1 MTTPS
6 ESSAPSRRLLI
17 TGATGGI
24 GLLLAERLNEQGP
37 GYEIIQHGRTPRNEE
52 QERVL
57 RPAQITDLDEML
69 ALMDGVDTVVHLA
82 GASAPQAEWDDVL
95 DANIVGTRSV
105 LEAAR
110 QAGVRRVVYAS
121 SNHAFGMWD
130 RNEQWP
136 VLPTTL
142 PRPDSLYGVSKVF
155 GEALGSY
162 YHDEFGLEFIALRI
176 GWYAQDPLEAD
187 DELLHAMWLSPDDCV
202 QVVRCAIEADRSF
215 GACYAISENPNRR
228 WDITNTMVELG
239 YRPQDSWTRF
249 TGRSEDV
256 VEGGA
261 PVRDTWPSGS

>member
-1 MTTPS
+1 MTT
-6 ESSAPSRRLLI
+6 SSSPRRILI

-24 GLLLAERLNEQGP
+24 GLLLADRLDEDGR
-37 GYEIIQHGRTPRNEE
+37 GDEIIQHGRTPKNDE

-57 RPAQITDLDEML
+57 QEADLSDLDEV
-69 ALMDGVDTVVHLA
+69 AGLMEGVDTVIHLA
-82 GASAPQAEWDDVL
+82 GASSPDSEWDDVL
-95 DANIVGTRSV
+95 SANIVGTRNV

-121 SNHAFGMWD
+121 SNHAFGMYD
-130 RNEQWP
+130 RDEQWP

-142 PRPDSLYGVSKVF
+142 PRPDSLYGVSKAF

-162 YHDEFGLEFIALRI
+162 YHDAFGLEFIALRI
-176 GWYAQDPLEAD
+176 GWYAQDPMEAD

-202 QVVRCAIEADRSF
+202 QVVRCAIETDRSF
-215 GACYAISENPNRR
+215 GLYYAISENPNRR

-249 TGRSEDV
+249 TGRTEDV
-256 VEGGA
+256 VVGGA
-261 PVRDTWPSGS
+261 PVRDNWPEGS